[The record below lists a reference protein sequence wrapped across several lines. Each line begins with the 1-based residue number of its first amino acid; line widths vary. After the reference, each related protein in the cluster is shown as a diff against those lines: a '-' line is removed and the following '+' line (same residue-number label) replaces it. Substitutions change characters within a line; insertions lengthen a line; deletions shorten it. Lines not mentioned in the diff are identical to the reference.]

1 MYVCFFILIQI
12 NTLIE
17 DVNIEGESKENQS
30 FLSMENQC
38 HICKYV
44 MKTKD
49 ELFYHVQS
57 QHEVYVSGFMED
69 AKIQFMK
76 I

>member
-1 MYVCFFILIQI
+1 MDVFFFIVIQI

-17 DVNIEGESKENQS
+17 DVGIESESEENQS

-57 QHEVYVSGFMED
+57 QHEVYVSGIMEA
-69 AKIQFMK
+69 AKIKFMK